1 MMELS
6 FMIKKGEYEVMTR
19 EITSTDGTTIGYRQL
34 GSGPG
39 LVIVHGGL
47 RASQHYLYLARA
59 LSEEYTVTIPDRR
72 GRGLSGNYGDNY
84 SIQSEVEDLTTL
96 LFETG
101 AKFLFGHS
109 SGGLIAL
116 ETALIQPVTEL
127 AVYEP
132 PLSINGSVPRDWL
145 TSFQQALNNNDPKS
159 ALLIASK
166 GLGLISHQQHRE
178 NHSNDEDRE
187 KIRETLSL
195 VPTFIK
201 DMQLVTEL
209 ESKQDRYQNMEA
221 ETLLLG
227 GDQSPAFLRDALIS
241 LENIIPNSK
250 QIILPRLMHNA
261 PDDAAPELIA
271 SILQENF

>member
-1 MMELS
+1 
-6 FMIKKGEYEVMTR
+6 MIKKGEYEVITR
-19 EITSTDGTTIGYRQL
+19 EVTSTDGTTIGYRQL

-39 LVIVHGGL
+39 LLIVHGGL
-47 RASQHYLYLARA
+47 RASQHYLNLAQS
-59 LSEEYTVTIPDRR
+59 LSNEYTVTIPDRR
-72 GRGLSGNYGDNY
+72 GRGLSGDYGDNY
-84 SIQSEVEDLTTL
+84 NIQREVEDLTTL
-96 LFETG
+96 LLETG

-116 ETALIQPVTEL
+116 ETALIQPVTKL

-145 TSFQQALNNNDPKS
+145 TSYQLALNNNDPKT
-159 ALLIASK
+159 ALLIVSK
-166 GLGLISHQQHRE
+166 GLGFTSHQKRRK
-178 NHSNDEDRE
+178 NHSTDMDRE
-187 KIRETLSL
+187 KIIETLTL

-209 ESKQDRYQNMEA
+209 ESKQDRYHNIKT

-227 GDQSPAFLRDALIS
+227 GNKSPAFLLDALIS

-250 QIILPRLMHNA
+250 RIILPRLMHNA
-261 PDDAAPELIA
+261 PDDVAPELIA
-271 SILQENF
+271 NILKKNF

>member
-1 MMELS
+1 M
-6 FMIKKGEYEVMTR
+6 
-19 EITSTDGTTIGYRQL
+19 
-34 GSGPG
+34 
-39 LVIVHGGL
+39 IVHGGL
-47 RASQHYLYLARA
+47 RASQHYLYLALA
-59 LSEEYTVTIPDRR
+59 LSDEYTVTIPDRR
-72 GRGLSGNYGDNY
+72 GRGLSGDYGDNY
-84 SIQSEVEDLTTL
+84 NIKSEVEDLTTL
-96 LFETG
+96 LLETR

-132 PLSINGSVPRDWL
+132 PLSINGSVPREWL
-145 TSFQQALNNNDPKS
+145 TSFQHALNNNDPKS

-166 GLGLISHQQHRE
+166 GLGLMSHQQHQE
-178 NHSNDEDRE
+178 NHSNDADRE

-209 ESKQDRYQNMEA
+209 ESKQDRYQNIEA
-221 ETLLLG
+221 KTLLLG
-227 GDQSPAFLRDALIS
+227 GDQSPSFLRDALIS

-271 SILQENF
+271 SILQENFG